1 MSGDPPIPRPPDAAP
16 ADPLSKLRARLDE
29 SQETVRAIRL
39 GEIDALVMETPDGPC
54 VYTLVTADESYRT
67 LVEQMAE
74 AALILDERGLVLYSN
89 GRLSAILARPHPSIA
104 GHHLADLALAED
116 RPTLGKLLAEAAGG
130 QAAAEMRF
138 LGEADEPVPIR
149 VSASPLRSP
158 GFAGLAVVATDLSEQ
173 KRRERA
179 AERERLTAAVLQFA
193 GTGVL
198 VCDSRG
204 TVIQAN
210 LEARTFCGGEVVGRP
225 FEAAVPAGVTFREL
239 AAGGGERPQPL
250 ALRTG
255 GGDDRIV
262 LVDARRIG
270 EAPDGG
276 WWVVTLA
283 DVTARERLIAA
294 EQEARAAAERASRV
308 KTEFLHLMSD
318 ELLTPLNA
326 VLGNAELLLL
336 GTRGTLALGQR
347 RKVERVRVSA
357 LHQLSLVN
365 EILTFAR
372 AEGGHD
378 GTRLGTVDVGALLR
392 EVELFVRPEVERKH
406 IEVRLELAEDRP
418 LLVDTDPD
426 KLRKILLN
434 VVANA
439 AKFTRQGRITISA
452 GWQEE
457 RLVIGVRDT
466 GPGIPEDRL
475 REIWEPFTQLDGSYT
490 RATGGIGLGLAIV
503 RRYTEHIEAGL
514 AVESPPEGGTVFTL
528 DLPRQLRTGEVG
540 EPKAEPKS

>member
-1 MSGDPPIPRPPDAAP
+1 M
-16 ADPLSKLRARLDE
+16 DE

-39 GEIDALVMETPDGPC
+39 GEIDALVMETPEGPR
-54 VYTLVTADESYRT
+54 VYTLVSADESYRT

-74 AALILDERGLVLYSN
+74 AALILNESGLILYSN
-89 GRLSAILARPHPSIA
+89 VRLSVILARPHASLA

-116 RPTLGKLLAEAAGG
+116 RPALVELLAEAAGG
-130 QAAAEMRF
+130 QAAAEIRF

-158 GFAGLAVVATDLSEQ
+158 GFAGLAVVAADLSEQ
-173 KRRERA
+173 KRRDRA
-179 AERERLTAAVLQFA
+179 AEQERLTEAVLQSA
-193 GTGVL
+193 GTGIL

-204 TVIQAN
+204 TVIRAN
-210 LEARTFCGGEVVGRP
+210 LEARSFCGGEVVGRP
-225 FEAAVPAGVTFREL
+225 FEAAVPAGVTFPEL
-239 AAGGGERPQPL
+239 AAGGGEYTQPL
-250 ALRTG
+250 TLRAG

-262 LVDARRIG
+262 LLGARRIG

-308 KTEFLHLMSD
+308 KTEFLSLMSH
-318 ELLTPLNA
+318 ELRTPLNA
-326 VLGNAELLLL
+326 VLGYADLLLL
-336 GTRGTLALGQR
+336 GTKGTLAEGQR
-347 RKVERVRVSA
+347 QQVERIRVNT
-357 LHQLSLVN
+357 LHQLSLIN
-365 EILTFAR
+365 DILTFAM

-378 GTRLGTVDVGALLR
+378 GIRLGTVDVGALLR

-418 LLVDTDPD
+418 LLVDTDPA
-426 KLRKILLN
+426 KLQKILLK
-434 VVANA
+434 VVSNA

-457 RLVIGVRDT
+457 RLVIGVCDT
-466 GPGIPEDRL
+466 GPGIPENRL
-475 REIWEPFTQLDGSYT
+475 PEIWGAFTQLDGSST

-503 RRYTEHIEAGL
+503 RRYAEHIGAGL
-514 AVESPPEGGTVFTL
+514 TVESPPEGGTVFTL